1 MCIHHS
7 GLNSRSYLPQ
17 VIPYEKVLGPKH
29 PSTLGYMDNLAAV
42 ARLQGKYETAENM
55 HRQALGLS
63 ERLPGPEHPDLLM
76 CMSHLTGM
84 IAN

>member
-1 MCIHHS
+1 MCIYRS
-7 GLNSRSYLPQ
+7 GLNSRSYLPR

-29 PSTLGYMDNLAAV
+29 PSTLRYMDNVAAV
-42 ARLQGKYETAENM
+42 AGLQGKYEAAENM

-63 ERLPGPEHPDLLM
+63 EKLPRLEHPDLLM
-76 CMSHLTGM
+76 CMSRLAGM